1 MKSAQSTTFLAALIL
16 ALCGFIAP
24 SYADEKLVTDW
35 LKATPESKEER
46 LQSEVIEV
54 TQEENDVIAVD
65 VAIPVDDLEE
75 YETVV
80 VIAKMPEKKKKPE
93 GNAITLVKPLKWLHN
108 DENEPYGL
116 RFYVKGIEGFEF
128 RIQLSQSD
136 ENLRD

>member
-1 MKSAQSTTFLAALIL
+1 MKPTQLIACLATLLIAFFGLITPLSADDS
-16 ALCGFIAP
+16 
-24 SYADEKLVTDW
+24 LVTDW
-35 LKATPESKEER
+35 LKATPESKEAR

-54 TQEENDVIAVD
+54 THEDDDIIAVD

-80 VIAKMPEKKKKPE
+80 VIGKMPEKKKKPE
-93 GNAITLVKPLKWLHN
+93 FNAITLVKPLKWLHD

-116 RFYVKGIEGFEF
+116 RFYVKGVEGFEF

-136 ENLRD
+136 EN